1 MSTSSAGVMPPD
13 EYQEA
18 ANNSIY
24 TNLVANLA
32 VNTAR
37 WTECLLNGEAAAET
51 AVPDAWLEKMKNLV
65 FLFNGEKRYHE
76 EFEGFDDELVNGK
89 CKPINSK
96 LAQIVKSLCVFD
108 VKQFKM
114 K

>member
-1 MSTSSAGVMPPD
+1 MPPD

-37 WTECLLNGEAAAET
+37 WTNCLLNGESAAEVN
-51 AVPDAWLEKMKNLV
+51 VPDSWLEKMKNLA
-65 FLFNGEKRYHE
+65 FPYNEEMRYHE
-76 EFEGFDDELVNGK
+76 EFEGFDDELDNGR
-89 CKPINSK
+89 
-96 LAQIVKSLCVFD
+96 
-108 VKQFKM
+108 
-114 K
+114 

>member
-1 MSTSSAGVMPPD
+1 MPPD

-37 WTECLLNGEAAAET
+37 WTNCLLNGEADAEV
-51 AVPDAWLEKMKNLV
+51 AVPDAWLEKMKNLA
-65 FLFNGEKRYHE
+65 FLYNEEKRYHE
-76 EFEGFDDELVNGK
+76 EFEGFDEELDNGK
-89 CKPINSK
+89 YPMIF
-96 LAQIVKSLCVFD
+96 QIVKLFLVGKYAINFIQ
-108 VKQFKM
+108 VTLTPGG
-114 K
+114 

>member
-1 MSTSSAGVMPPD
+1 MSFDVNFKTSTGVMPPD

-37 WTECLLNGEAAAET
+37 WTNCLLNGESSAEA
-51 AVPDAWLEKMKNLV
+51 AVPDAWLEKMKNLA
-65 FLFNGEKRYHE
+65 FLYNEEKRYHE
-76 EFEGFDDELVNGK
+76 EFEGFDEELDNGK
-89 CKPINSK
+89 RSITF
-96 LAQIVKSLCVFD
+96 QIAFV
-108 VKQFKM
+108 
-114 K
+114 